1 MGRISNDD
9 IEWLVALAAREGL
22 VEIEV
27 TDGECS
33 TLVRCA
39 APAGAPAPDVV
50 AAALLAEPEPP
61 LGQRTTAVRAPMGG
75 VFYRS
80 PAPDSPSFVEVG
92 DDVQNGETVA
102 LIEAMKLYN
111 DITAPCS
118 GRVESIL
125 VSDGDHVDADQELML
140 IRPIGE

>member
-1 MGRISNDD
+1 VGRISNDD

-27 TDGECS
+27 SEGDSS

-39 APAGAPAPDVV
+39 APAPAPAPAM
-50 AAALLAEPEPP
+50 AAAPTLSEPETP
-61 LGQRTTAVRAPMGG
+61 LGLTITAVRAPMGG

-80 PAPDSPSFVEVG
+80 PAPDSPPFVEVG
-92 DDVQNGETVA
+92 DDVQIGETVA

-118 GRVESIL
+118 GRVERVL
-125 VSDGDHVDADQELML
+125 ASDGDHVDADQELIL
-140 IRPIGE
+140 IRPIGD

>member
-27 TDGECS
+27 SEGDSS

-39 APAGAPAPDVV
+39 ASAPAHAPVTIV
-50 AAALLAEPEPP
+50 AETPAEPETL
-61 LGQRTTAVRAPMGG
+61 LGRAVTAVRAPMGG

-92 DDVQNGETVA
+92 DDVQIGETVA

-111 DITAPCS
+111 DIAAPCS
-118 GRVESIL
+118 GRVERIL

-140 IRPIGE
+140 IRPVGE

>member
-27 TDGECS
+27 SEGDSS

-39 APAGAPAPDVV
+39 PSAPVQAPVSPTVTPSEPD
-50 AAALLAEPEPP
+50 ALL
-61 LGQRTTAVRAPMGG
+61 GQTITAVRAPMGG

-80 PAPDSPSFVEVG
+80 PAPDSPPFVEVG
-92 DDVQNGETVA
+92 DDVQIGETVA

-111 DITAPCS
+111 DIPTPCS
-118 GRVESIL
+118 GRVERVL
-125 VSDGDHVDADQELML
+125 PADGDHVDADQELL
-140 IRPIGE
+140 WIRPVGE